1 MNKFAIII
9 SGQARTLNRSF
20 LNYLDKLNINYDV
33 FIHYWLPLNNSYENC
48 GNLFN
53 RHFIKDIPIDL
64 HDKIIETYNPKKI
77 EYENQIVFNFEK
89 EYINHKTNL
98 MQNTIS
104 ELYGIYK
111 AFNLVENIND
121 YTRFIRI
128 RFDFECIY
136 FEQKL
141 LNLNNTIYYLNIN
154 PLNHILWFVP
164 IKFVNIFNLYNY
176 VYETNNILDNTVE
189 NITISY
195 LNENNIIPQN
205 INGDCIID
213 RSYIKKGLLH
223 FNQGYTDVFNC
234 LALINYYTDKYNYIF
249 LFMREDIKE
258 FIDYYTK
265 DIKNIKIIY
274 ISFELH
280 LKYLESIVNN
290 NIDISIDNYE
300 LKYLNCQS
308 NISDL
313 DRIYIGQ
320 MDKFNNNY
328 NDIWNNKIHHYSN
341 FVKLFY
347 ESQNLDYKIRISNFT
362 FNRNYELENITY
374 NNFIDRHGEK
384 YILYHSDNKTILLEK
399 HIINNKNNS
408 VNLHNATNIFYDY
421 IKILE
426 KSNEIHLVD
435 SSWAVF
441 IYLLDIK
448 YNIFKD
454 INIYYYPLKYNITFF
469 INNPLLD
476 NWKIVYL

>member
-1 MNKFAIII
+1 
-9 SGQARTLNRSF
+9 
-20 LNYLDKLNINYDV
+20 
-33 FIHYWLPLNNSYENC
+33 
-48 GNLFN
+48 
-53 RHFIKDIPIDL
+53 
-64 HDKIIETYNPKKI
+64 
-77 EYENQIVFNFEK
+77 
-89 EYINHKTNL
+89 
-98 MQNTIS
+98 
-104 ELYGIYK
+104 
-111 AFNLVENIND
+111 
-121 YTRFIRI
+121 
-128 RFDFECIY
+128 
-136 FEQKL
+136 
-141 LNLNNTIYYLNIN
+141 
-154 PLNHILWFVP
+154 
-164 IKFVNIFNLYNY
+164 
-176 VYETNNILDNTVE
+176 
-189 NITISY
+189 
-195 LNENNIIPQN
+195 
-205 INGDCIID
+205 
-213 RSYIKKGLLH
+213 
-223 FNQGYTDVFNC
+223 
-234 LALINYYTDKYNYIF
+234 
-249 LFMREDIKE
+249 
-258 FIDYYTK
+258 
-265 DIKNIKIIY
+265 
-274 ISFELH
+274 
-280 LKYLESIVNN
+280 
-290 NIDISIDNYE
+290 
-300 LKYLNCQS
+300 
-308 NISDL
+308 
-313 DRIYIGQ
+313 